1 MFLSGAS
8 TLSMR
13 DPADHVRRYTRQSEF
28 EFVGWTLESLSIKLG
43 QFSLGVTEYL
53 TEEERVALVLD
64 YFVMLNQFQQVER
77 ELENVLSDPANTDPS
92 SEASSLREQ
101 TLELRSELDRIQPLV
116 ETILQEQV
124 AVVLSDFGLGIGG
137 KIIPSVAFKF
147 SQLPVTLIVSPR
159 EVIRMDANIPLVTN
173 LTIDQKIML
182 EDQVAQDLDVSS
194 LIVNIGGIGLYP
206 TMVLESSSL
215 RWIVETI
222 VHEWVHNYLT
232 LRPLGLSYE
241 KNAELRTMNETVASL
256 LGEEFGYFVLE
267 RYYPEFAP
275 DREITPP
282 TTTAPSADPPKF
294 DFRAEMHETRIKA
307 DQLLAQG
314 LIEEAEAYMEERRQ
328 FIWENGYRI
337 RKLNQAYFAFHGA
350 YADAPQGAA
359 GEDPVGKAVREYWAQ
374 LDSPVDFLIH
384 MSWMD
389 QFSDLER
396 ALEELNPTP

>member
-1 MFLSGAS
+1 
-8 TLSMR
+8 
-13 DPADHVRRYTRQSEF
+13 
-28 EFVGWTLESLSIKLG
+28 
-43 QFSLGVTEYL
+43 VTEYL
-53 TEEERVALVLD
+53 TEEERIALVLD